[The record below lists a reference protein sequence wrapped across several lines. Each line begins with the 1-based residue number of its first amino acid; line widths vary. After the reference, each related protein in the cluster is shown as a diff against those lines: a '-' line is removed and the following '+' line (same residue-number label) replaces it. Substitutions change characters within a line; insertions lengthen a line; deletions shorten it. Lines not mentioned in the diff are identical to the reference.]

1 MGRQLLR
8 FKESHSLAMTGSG
21 LFDPSFVG
29 VTTKSRETFLTFK
42 NRRVV
47 LCLLTVTEIDLFVR
61 LFARRQIACGSEAVS
76 PVLRLVVGVCSGD
89 ETALMARQLLG
100 PEDVHYKVCD
110 LDSIPGSGR
119 GPTFGLVES
128 PEVSEV
134 FWREA
139 STWHS
144 WDAEARGKTCEA
156 FFFSECCFVG
166 VFQADIRSSVRRRS
180 AK

>member
-61 LFARRQIACGSEAVS
+61 LFARR
-76 PVLRLVVGVCSGD
+76 
-89 ETALMARQLLG
+89 
-100 PEDVHYKVCD
+100 
-110 LDSIPGSGR
+110 DSIPGSGR

-144 WDAEARGKTCEA
+144 WDAEARGKTCA
-156 FFFSECCFVG
+156 DPASPRIPRNDVVTSSEMAPQG
-166 VFQADIRSSVRRRS
+166 LISSDIHVLTHGHHARV
-180 AK
+180 